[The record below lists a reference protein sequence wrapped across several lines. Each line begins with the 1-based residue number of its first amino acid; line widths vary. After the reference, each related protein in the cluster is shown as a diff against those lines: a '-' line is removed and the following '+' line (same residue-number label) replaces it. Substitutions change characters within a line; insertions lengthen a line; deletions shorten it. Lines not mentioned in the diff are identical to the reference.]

1 MSIMLMK
8 KGRNDI
14 CQPKSAVP
22 NQQFACLLCGM
33 IQVWTLTPNTC
44 CFADEPVTTESKREP
59 ISTDRPDFT
68 ESTSVVGWRILQ
80 IEAGYTFTKDRE
92 NDERWTD
99 HTAPELLL
107 RIGIHELVE
116 FRLGWDGYSTTEL
129 NTFRSNDNGRSRD
142 RQTHIDG
149 STDLLAGFKFH
160 LIDQDGGIPDLG
172 VIVETTIPIGTR
184 EKTSGDVEP
193 EVKWLWA
200 YDLTERWSIAGNI
213 NFAVP
218 TSEDGRFFQT
228 ASSVAVG
235 YAVNDWLGAYV
246 EYFGFYP
253 GERGGDCTHYANG
266 GLTFGLNPDVQ
277 FDVRA
282 GWGLNEQADDF
293 FAGIGMACRIN
304 FGD

>member
-1 MSIMLMK
+1 MSIMILHWRQVDFRQLK
-8 KGRNDI
+8 FPV
-14 CQPKSAVP
+14 Q
-22 NQQFACLLCGM
+22 NQRSACLICAMALA
-33 IQVWTLTPNTC
+33 WSATPNSQ
-44 CFADEPVTTESKREP
+44 CFADESATTEAKREP
-59 ISTDRPDFT
+59 LTTDRPDFT
-68 ESTSVVGWRILQ
+68 ESTSVVGLRVLQ
-80 IEAGYTFTKDRE
+80 IEAGYTFTEDRE
-92 NDERWTD
+92 NSERWTD

-129 NTFRSNDNGRSRD
+129 NTFEPNDNGRTRD

-149 STDLLAGFKFH
+149 STDLSAGFKVH
-160 LIDQDGGIPDLG
+160 LIDQDGGIPDFG

-200 YDLTERWSIAGNI
+200 YDLSERWSIAGNI

-218 TSEDGRFFQT
+218 RSADGRFFQA

-253 GERGGDCTHYANG
+253 DDRGSDCAHYANG

-277 FDVRA
+277 LDIRA